1 MNILI
6 IGFGVVGKYYLK
18 YLIKNNKVNK
28 IFIVND
34 LKLPKNNIFT
44 QIEFDLNEIKNKKI
58 SHAIICTPSNLHFN
72 YAKILSKNNINIL
85 IEKPFVLKIK
95 HARELISISDKNK
108 NLKSWVAFQ
117 NRCNLAIQGVKQFIK
132 QKKIG
137 KIFLTDCSM
146 IWSRSKKYYNVSWRG
161 KYKSDGGVLAN
172 QSIHLLDALIYL
184 FGDIKKFN
192 GLIKFN
198 KKKLEA
204 EDLVSLNFEHKN
216 NIISSFKAT
225 TRADKNYRSSIDIV
239 GEKGRILVKGISLNT
254 LHLIKPSQ
262 VSAIKKKSEFFG
274 NEAMGNGHKKILQ
287 EFLDDKKLKSSFDL
301 EIKKNLHC
309 LVVIHSIYNNLGKN
323 KYSVVDEKQS
333 KLGK

>member
-28 IFIVND
+28 IFIIND
-34 LKLPKNNIFT
+34 IKLPQNKIFT
-44 QIEFDLNEIKNKKI
+44 QIEFDINEIKNKKI
-58 SHAIICTPSNLHFN
+58 RHAIICTPSNLHYK
-72 YAKILSKNNINIL
+72 YAKILSQNGINIL
-85 IEKPFVLKIK
+85 IEKPFVLKIN
-95 HARELISISDKNK
+95 HAKELISISDKNK
-108 NLKSWVAFQ
+108 KLKSWVAFQ

-146 IWSRSKKYYNVSWRG
+146 IRSRSKKYYNVSWRG

-204 EDLVSLNFEHKN
+204 EDLVSLNFEHQN
-216 NIISSFKAT
+216 SIVSSFKAT

-239 GEKGRILVKGISLNT
+239 GEKGRILVRN
-254 LHLIKPSQ
+254 KP
-262 VSAIKKKSEFFG
+262 KYT
-274 NEAMGNGHKKILQ
+274 
-287 EFLDDKKLKSSFDL
+287 SS
-301 EIKKNLHC
+301 N
-309 LVVIHSIYNNLGKN
+309 
-323 KYSVVDEKQS
+323 
-333 KLGK
+333 